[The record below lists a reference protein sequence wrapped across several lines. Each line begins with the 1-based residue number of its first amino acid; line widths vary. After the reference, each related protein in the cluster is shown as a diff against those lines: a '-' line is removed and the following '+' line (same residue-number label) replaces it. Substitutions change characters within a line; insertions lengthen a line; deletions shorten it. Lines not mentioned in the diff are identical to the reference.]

1 MTTKLIEATNI
12 SFHYH
17 PDETILK
24 DVSFSVHEKE
34 MLGIIGPNG
43 GGKSTLLKIITGL
56 LTPTEGEIK
65 RYSTKMSYVPQTTK
79 LNNTLPLTVSEYLNL
94 AGDFDDRQRRSALEF
109 VSMEKYYNS
118 LVRELSGG
126 QKQRI
131 QLAKAHLERPKIL
144 VLDEPTNGL
153 DSNGQD
159 QLLKL
164 ITEIKEEHSASVI
177 IVDHNINQTLRFSDK
192 ILCLNRT
199 GHWHNKKELVRKEHI
214 ESIYHCEME
223 HLIIHEQLGAGPQ
236 TPHHQC
242 TIHPHE
248 EGSIGELNC
257 KVDFSKKE
265 KKDV

>member
-1 MTTKLIEATNI
+1 
-12 SFHYH
+12 
-17 PDETILK
+17 
-24 DVSFSVHEKE
+24 

-56 LTPTEGEIK
+56 LTPKEGSIK
-65 RYSTKMSYVPQTTK
+65 CFSNRISYVPQTTK
-79 LNNTLPLTVSEYLNL
+79 LNDTLPLTVNEYLGL
-94 AGDFDDRQRRSALEF
+94 SGKYSEIEKKEALDF
-109 VSMEKYYNS
+109 VSMGKYVHG

-131 QLAKAHLERPKIL
+131 QLAKAHLEKPKIL

-159 QLLKL
+159 QLLGL
-164 ITEIKEEHSASVI
+164 INEIKERHDASVV

-199 GHWHNKKELVRKEHI
+199 GHWHNKKELVKREHI
-214 ESIYHCEME
+214 EAIYHCEME
-223 HLIIHEQLGAGPQ
+223 HIIIHEQLGVGPHN
-236 TPHHQC
+236 PHHQC

-248 EGSIGELNC
+248 EGSINKLHGTISFPNNA
-257 KVDFSKKE
+257 KKKE
-265 KKDV
+265 DK

>member
-1 MTTKLIEATNI
+1 M
-12 SFHYH
+12 
-17 PDETILK
+17 ILK
-24 DVSFSVHEKE
+24 NVSFTLHEKE

-56 LTPTEGEIK
+56 LNTKEGTLTRFSDKI
-65 RYSTKMSYVPQTTK
+65 SYVPQTTK
-79 LNNTLPLTVSEYLNL
+79 LNNTLPLTVDEYLGLSGNFS
-94 AGDFDDRQRRSALEF
+94 DNDKKEALSF
-109 VSMEKYYNS
+109 VSMNKYING

-159 QLLKL
+159 QLLGL
-164 ITEIKEEHSASVI
+164 INEIKENYNACVV

-199 GHWHNKKELVRKEHI
+199 GHWHNKKELVKKEHI
-214 ESIYHCEME
+214 EAIYHCEME
-223 HLIIHEQLGAGPQ
+223 HIIIHEQLGIGPNN
-236 TPHHQC
+236 PHHEC
-242 TIHPHE
+242 TIHPHP
-248 EGSIGELNC
+248 
-257 KVDFSKKE
+257 E
-265 KKDV
+265 KSVNKLEANISFPARNNKDGDK